1 MQDILK
7 GHIQQGSDVIDYA
20 AVDLL
25 TENAKD
31 LIKQKSCG
39 EVLNDF
45 REKTWTEH
53 RIQKQCILSEWAAT
67 RLVVFLWRSR
77 IFIPDYIYIEVKK
90 HTDDRFRD
98 TTRFYKTG
106 KHVSPFSER
115 ESLQVFN

>member
-1 MQDILK
+1 MQDIFK

-31 LIKQKSCG
+31 MIKQKSCG

-53 RIQKQCILSEWAAT
+53 RIQKQCIHSEWAAT
-67 RLVVFLWRSR
+67 RLVVF
-77 IFIPDYIYIEVKK
+77 FVKIAN
-90 HTDDRFRD
+90 
-98 TTRFYKTG
+98 FYPRLHIHRG
-106 KHVSPFSER
+106 
-115 ESLQVFN
+115 